1 MTAPTIAG
9 DVGLTLLTV
18 LAVPAGILL
27 IGAPLVLVVRLIIEM
42 AAAL

>member
-1 MTAPTIAG
+1 M
-9 DVGLTLLTV
+9 V

>member
-1 MTAPTIAG
+1 MTAAAVAG

-18 LAVPAGILL
+18 LALPAGILL
-27 IGAPLVLVVRLIIEM
+27 VGTPVVLLVRLIIEI